1 VDIVT
6 RHRISTG
13 VHAWRK
19 LIHQLIEM
27 RSLFGP
33 FADNLYSPPLVCY
46 NIHIVF
52 TKFKFLFEECVF
64 RVICI

>member
-33 FADNLYSPPLVCY
+33 SADNLYSPLRVCY
-46 NIHIVF
+46 YNHIVI
-52 TKFKFLFEECVF
+52 TKHKFLCLF
-64 RVICI
+64 RGMCI